1 MLTKSN
7 LRYSLDQLKIFM
19 KKYDDRILN
28 ITDKQVVFQ
37 GKETCLMV
45 AWNGTAKYLNKDTK
59 KYFTFQFNVAMAEK
73 LM

>member
-1 MLTKSN
+1 MMTKSN

-45 AWNGTAKYLNKDTK
+45 TWNGTAKYLNKNTQ
-59 KYFTFQFNVAMAEK
+59 KYFTFKFSIAMAEK